1 MELKNKKS
9 LEFSSKLEL
18 LTFVFQ
24 KKLEEILELDPN
36 ILQITVLKI
45 DCNYHKI
52 MIKTQKNKEIQ
63 IKILQILDAV
73 SIFMTYFD
81 MDSSRFCSIK
91 LNLNNYLTP
100 QLRNTYKIENIE
112 NYFKKREKIKMLDLF
127 EIRIINKIVK
137 KPPKKLNFIDIT
149 ESLFL
154 KICLFLDYKSL
165 YALMFVS
172 NELYLRFFNKNEF
185 WNRLYQLRFKK
196 TGFKLNLVLWKEA
209 YFNKLKEKKS
219 IFY

>member
-1 MELKNKKS
+1 MEIKNEKS
-9 LEFSSKLEL
+9 LEFSNKLEL
-18 LTFVFQ
+18 LTFAFE
-24 KKLEEILELDPN
+24 KKLEEILEYEGNFP
-36 ILQITVLKI
+36 QITVMKI

-52 MIKTQKNKEIQ
+52 MIKTPNNKEIQ
-63 IKILQILDAV
+63 IKILQILDAL
-73 SIFMTYFD
+73 SISMTYFE

-100 QLRNTYKIENIE
+100 QLRNSYKIENIE
-112 NYFKKREKIKMLDLF
+112 NYFKKGGKTKMLDLF
-127 EIRIINKIVK
+127 AIRILNKICK
-137 KPPKKLNFIDIT
+137 KTQKKLNFIDIN

-165 YALMFVS
+165 LALMLVS

-185 WNRLYQLRFKK
+185 WNRLYQLKFKK

-209 YFNKLKEKKS
+209 YFNQLKEKQS
-219 IFY
+219 IF